1 MAKLTDSLSSA
12 LAELE
17 DDKVRE
23 LVEEHLAAGM
33 APLVIVQK
41 LQEGMQEVGVR
52 FETGDYF
59 LSELIMCGEAMSSAM
74 TILEPHLKGEHSE
87 YKGNIVIGTVRG
99 DVHDLGKN
107 IVAMLLKGAGYNVID
122 LGVDVPTEKFIEAI
136 MEHKAPLV
144 CMSVLLTSCQESMKD
159 VITAIKASGLSTK
172 ILIGGNYIDEIVKN
186 YVGADYFA
194 TMASEGVNVAGQIF
208 SLPIA

>member
-23 LVEEHLAAGM
+23 LVEEHLEAGM

-74 TILEPHLKGEHSE
+74 RILEPHLRGEHSE

-107 IVAMLLKGAGYNVID
+107 IVVMLLKGDGYNVI
-122 LGVDVPTEKFIEAI
+122 GINPDVPVFVIEQTIYDTNMKPVGWGKSIYRGDRYKMTAYDGWHNQEETGGDFIW
-136 MEHKAPLV
+136 K
-144 CMSVLLTSCQESMKD
+144 T
-159 VITAIKASGLSTK
+159 
-172 ILIGGNYIDEIVKN
+172 N
-186 YVGADYFA
+186 
-194 TMASEGVNVAGQIF
+194 
-208 SLPIA
+208 